1 MWKGSSKVLRSFRV
15 VFAVWLCLLAVVSA
29 RAQQRPEVF
38 KILGITIEGAR
49 SADPN
54 AIVANT
60 GLKVGDEITI
70 PGEQTRQAIER
81 LHNLKLFGDVQ
92 IFIENK
98 VQDGVYLLIRVKENA
113 RLEKIEIAGND
124 ELSEDDINKK
134 INLVKGQIVTLQ
146 DLSTVERLLRKQ
158 YETDGYY
165 NAAVK
170 SALVQV
176 EDTTGRNRVI
186 LKITIDEGAKVKVDR
201 IRFSGNKH
209 FDDDDLKGE
218 MKDTDE
224 RAWWQFWASNKFDPK
239 KYKDDKNLILSFYRK
254 NGFRDA
260 EIITDS
266 LSFDA
271 TKEYL
276 TIDMF
281 VYEGP
286 QYKIRNVVWEGNT
299 VYPTDVLSERL
310 GIRPG
315 DLYNR
320 EKLEQN
326 LHRNEAETDVSS
338 LYYDVGYLMFQID
351 PVEERVGEDS
361 LDLIL
366 KVKERN
372 QFRIGRVLING
383 NTKTYEKVIRR
394 ELYTRPGDFFSRQA
408 IIRSVRQLAQLNYFN
423 PEKIKP
429 DTRIVDEKNVDLEYT
444 VEEKSSDTFNMSVG
458 YSGAFGFNGGLG
470 LTFNNFSL
478 AEPLRGGAGQIL
490 NFDWQFGVSNYYRTL
505 SIGFTE
511 PWLFDTPTLFGVNF
525 SDTRTAY
532 YQDIHSTGVSMR
544 VGRRLRW
551 PDDFFRG
558 DWSIRYQRN
567 VYRGFDPFTFAVL
580 ASDSAIG
587 TTQFGV
593 TQVISRNSTDSPLFP
608 SRGSS
613 FSLSTEVSFGP
624 ALHTVAR
631 FHKHVFSADWYIP
644 VANTSR
650 IALQLSST
658 FGMVFGFEEGALIP
672 VYDYFYMGGTGLG
685 QFAVTPLRG
694 YEERSVG
701 PRNARG
707 SITGGK
713 TMIKHTG
720 ELRFS
725 LALNPIPIYA
735 LLFAEAGNT
744 WIDHTLQ
751 DPLDLKRSAGLG
763 IRLLVN
769 PIGLIGFDYG
779 YGFDD
784 VFPFDGQPDAWKF
797 HFQFGR
803 SF

>member
-1 MWKGSSKVLRSFRV
+1 MLKGSSKVSRSFNAALAGL
-15 VFAVWLCLLAVVSA
+15 FSLLLVVSA
-29 RAQQRPEVF
+29 PAQQRPETY

-49 SADPN
+49 SADPS
-54 AIVANT
+54 AIIANT
-60 GLKVGDEITI
+60 GLRIGDEITI
-70 PGEQTRQAIER
+70 PGEQTREAIQR
-81 LHNLKLFGDVQ
+81 LHNLRLFGDVQ

-98 VQDGVYLLIRVKENA
+98 VQDGIYLLIRVRENS
-113 RLEKIEIAGND
+113 RLDKVEIAGND
-124 ELSEDDINKK
+124 ELSEDEINKK
-134 INLVKGQIVTLQ
+134 INLVKGQIITQQ
-146 DLSTVERLLRKQ
+146 DLSTVERLLKKQ

-165 NAAVK
+165 NAVVK
-170 SALVQV
+170 SALVPL
-176 EDTTGRNRVI
+176 EDTTSRNRVI
-186 LKITIDEGAKVKVDR
+186 LKLDIDEGPKVKVDR
-201 IRFSGNKH
+201 IRFWGNRH
-209 FDDDDLKGE
+209 FEDDDLKSE

-224 RAWWQFWASNKFDPK
+224 RTWWKFWSSNKFDPK
-239 KYKDDKNLILSFYRK
+239 KYKDDKNLVISFYRK

-260 EIITDS
+260 EIMTDS
-266 LSFDA
+266 LTFDA

-276 TIDMF
+276 TIDLYVF
-281 VYEGP
+281 EGP
-286 QYKIRNVVWEGNT
+286 QYKIRNVVWEGNI
-299 VYPTDVLSERL
+299 VYPTEVLNERL
-310 GIRPG
+310 GFRPG
-315 DLYNR
+315 DLYNK

-326 LHRNEAETDVSS
+326 LHRNESETDVSS
-338 LYYDVGYLMFQID
+338 LYYDIGYLMFQID
-351 PVEERVGEDS
+351 PVEVRVGEDS

-366 KVKERN
+366 KVRERN
-372 QFRIGRVLING
+372 QFRIGRVLITG

-408 IIRSVRQLAQLNYFN
+408 IIRSIRQLSQLNYFN

-429 DTRIVDEKNVDLEYT
+429 DTRIADEKNVDIIYT

-458 YSGAFGFNGGLG
+458 FSGAFGFNGGLG
-470 LTFNNFSL
+470 LTFNNFSIT
-478 AEPLRGGAGQIL
+478 EPFRGGAGQIL

-505 SIGFTE
+505 SVGFTE
-511 PWLFDTPTLFGVNF
+511 PWLFDTPTLLGVSF

-532 YQDIHSTGVSMR
+532 YQDIHSRGISVR

-558 DWSIRYQRN
+558 DWSTRYQRN
-567 VYRGFDPFTFAVL
+567 VYRGFDPFTFAAL
-580 ASDSAIG
+580 PSDSAIS
-587 TTQFGV
+587 TTQLGV

-624 ALHTVAR
+624 SSQTIAR

-644 VANTSR
+644 IGNTSR
-650 IALQLSST
+650 VAFLASST
-658 FGMVFGFEEGALIP
+658 FGMVFGFEKGSFIP

-685 QFAVTPLRG
+685 QFAITPLRG

-701 PRNARG
+701 PKTASG
-707 SITGGK
+707 STIGGK
-713 TMIKHTG
+713 TMIKHMG
-720 ELRFS
+720 ELRVS
-725 LALNPIPIYA
+725 LAINPIPIYT

-744 WIDHTLQ
+744 WIDHTVQ

-763 IRLLVN
+763 VRLLVN

-784 VFPFDGQPDAWKF
+784 VFPRDGQPDGWKF